1 MNKFVPALLCLVF
14 LFLAAGCASTHTVV
28 ILMPDPDGH
37 VGKAAVHTNGG
48 TQLLDAS
55 HGMTTVS
62 RRSSPPTAVTSASA
76 AYLATTFAEVMAMEP
91 APAEKFML
99 FFHTGTTDLV
109 SESEALLPTILAT
122 IKRRGAVS
130 VSVSGHTDAA
140 GPVQLNETLARNRA
154 LAIKKLL
161 VQEGS
166 DPERLI
172 VTSHGKGNPLVPT
185 ADGVAEPRNRR
196 VEIIVR

>member
-1 MNKFVPALLCLVF
+1 MNSFVPALLSLVF
-14 LFLAAGCASTHTVV
+14 ILLAAGCSPIHTVV

-37 VGKAAVHTNGG
+37 VGKAAVLTDGG
-48 TQLLDAS
+48 TQLLDLS

-62 RRSSPPTAVTSASA
+62 RRSAPPTAVTVASPEFI
-76 AYLATTFAEVMAMEP
+76 ATTFAEVMAIEP
-91 APAEKFML
+91 APAEKYIL

-109 SESEALLPTILAT
+109 PESKAQLPIILDA

-130 VSVSGHTDAA
+130 INVSGHTDSS
-140 GPVQLNETLARNRA
+140 GPVQLNENLARDRA
-154 LAIKKLL
+154 LAIKTLL
-161 VQEGS
+161 IHQGI
-166 DPERLI
+166 DAERLT
-172 VTSHGKGNPLVPT
+172 VSSHGKGNQLVPT